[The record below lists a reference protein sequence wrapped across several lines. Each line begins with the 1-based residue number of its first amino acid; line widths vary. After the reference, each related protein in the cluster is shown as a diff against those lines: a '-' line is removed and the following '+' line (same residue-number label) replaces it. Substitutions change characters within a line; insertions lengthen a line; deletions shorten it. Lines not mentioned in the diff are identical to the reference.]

1 MDCLVSSLP
10 SIAVG
15 CMHSDNHRSVK
26 DGDGHHIVNL
36 LASNVPVMLIDVR
49 DRQKEEM
56 AQLECEVRNLQA
68 EREFLNRDGFFSYIT
83 GGAAD
88 DTHLSIDSESQTGA
102 MTAASRPSITSRQE
116 PSIAGEKQGGGKMAY
131 EERDSFKLK
140 KLFLEEQVLLC
151 NEEGRGKQN
160 KMGYHCNA
168 RAMHLTAG

>member
-15 CMHSDNHRSVK
+15 CMHSDNHRSLK

-36 LASNVPVMLIDVR
+36 LASNVPVMLIDVH

-68 EREFLNRDGFFSYIT
+68 EREVLNRDGFVRYIT
-83 GGAAD
+83 GGTAD
-88 DTHLSIDSESQTGA
+88 DTHLSIDSESQT
-102 MTAASRPSITSRQE
+102 AASRASIASRQE
-116 PSIAGEKQGGGKMAY
+116 PSIAGEVQGGGKMAY
-131 EERDSFKLK
+131 EERDSVKLK
-140 KLFLEEQVLLC
+140 KLFAEEQVLLC